1 MPRPILSVVVPVYN
15 EAGNIEAVA
24 REALLKLMALGDFEI
39 IFVNDGSSDETG
51 SLLSQLA
58 RQAPAMRAISHS
70 RRSGKSAALRTGFM
84 AARALW
90 VATMDGDGQND
101 PDDIVAMTKSVDLAR
116 IGEVGLV
123 AGIRRTRNDGASR
136 KLASRFANNL
146 RRVLLHD
153 DCPDT
158 ACGLKLIPR
167 DLFLAFPF
175 FDSLHRYLPAFARH
189 FGFKAEY
196 VPVNDR
202 PRAAGASKYSNIGR
216 AFAGIWDLLG
226 VMWLLRRTSLSPER
240 RLLSYESASG
250 KS

>member
-15 EAGNIEAVA
+15 EAGNIEAVV
-24 REALLKLMALGDFEI
+24 REAHSKLSSAGDFEI

-51 SLLSQLA
+51 SLLERLA
-58 RQAPAMRAISHS
+58 RGAQALRTVSHS

-84 AARALW
+84 VARARW

-101 PDDIVAMTKSVDLAR
+101 PDDIVAMAKAIDLTKV
-116 IGEVGLV
+116 GEVGLV
-123 AGIRRTRNDGASR
+123 AGIRKTRNDGASR
-136 KLASRFANNL
+136 KTASKLANNL
-146 RRVLLHD
+146 RRALLHD

-189 FGFKAEY
+189 YGFQTRY
-196 VPVNDR
+196 VMVNDR
-202 PRAAGASKYSNIGR
+202 PRTSGASKYSNIGR

-226 VMWLLRRTSLSPER
+226 VMWLMRRTSLPPEQ
-240 RLLSYESASG
+240 RLLSIESADAS
-250 KS
+250 

>member
-15 EAGNIEAVA
+15 EAGNIEAVV
-24 REALLKLMALGDFEI
+24 REALLKLVGLGDFEI

-51 SLLSQLA
+51 SLLAQMA
-58 RQAPAMRAISHS
+58 REAPAMRAVSHS
-70 RRSGKSAALRTGFM
+70 VRSGKSAALRTGFM

-101 PDDIVAMTKSVDLAR
+101 PDDIVAMTKSIDLAK

-136 KLASRFANNL
+136 KTASKLANNL
-146 RRVLLHD
+146 RRALLRD

-175 FDSLHRYLPAFARH
+175 FDSLHRYLPAFTRH
-189 FGFKAEY
+189 FGFKSEY
-196 VPVNDR
+196 VMVNDR
-202 PRAAGASKYSNIGR
+202 PRTSGASKYSNIGR

-226 VMWLLRRTSLSPER
+226 VMWLLRRTSLPPEK
-240 RLLSYESASG
+240 RLLSIESAG
-250 KS
+250 G

>member
-15 EAGNIEAVA
+15 EAGNIEAVV
-24 REALLKLMALGDFEI
+24 REALLKLFALGDFEI

-51 SLLSQLA
+51 SLLAQMA
-58 RQAPAMRAISHS
+58 RNASAMRAISHS
-70 RRSGKSAALRTGFM
+70 KRSGKSAALRTGFM

-101 PDDIVAMTKSVDLAR
+101 PDDIVAMSKSVDLTK

-136 KLASRFANNL
+136 KTASKFANNL
-146 RRVLLHD
+146 RRALLHD

-167 DLFLAFPF
+167 DLFLALPF
-175 FDSLHRYLPAFARH
+175 FDSLHRYLPAFTRH
-189 FGFKAEY
+189 FGFKAVY

-202 PRAAGASKYSNIGR
+202 PRTSGTSKYSNIGR

-226 VMWLLRRTSLSPER
+226 VMWLMRRTSLPPEK
-240 RLLSYESASG
+240 RLLTVEGAG
-250 KS
+250 G

>member
-1 MPRPILSVVVPVYN
+1 MLRPILSVVVPVYN
-15 EAGNIEAVA
+15 EAGNIEAVV
-24 REALLKLMALGDFEI
+24 REALLKLLPLGNFEI

-51 SLLSQLA
+51 SLLVQMASN
-58 RQAPAMRAISHS
+58 APAMRAISHS

-101 PDDIVAMTKSVDLAR
+101 PDDIVAMTKSIDLAKV
-116 IGEVGLV
+116 GEIALV

-136 KLASRFANNL
+136 KTASKFANNL
-146 RRVLLHD
+146 RRALLRD

-175 FDSLHRYLPAFARH
+175 FDSLHRFLPALTRH
-189 FGFKAEY
+189 FGFKAAY
-196 VPVNDR
+196 VMVNDR
-202 PRAAGASKYSNIGR
+202 PRTAGVSKYSNIGR

-226 VMWLLRRTSLSPER
+226 VMWLLRRTTLPPEK
-240 RLLSYESASG
+240 RLLTVENAG
-250 KS
+250 